1 MENLVLRKIEIEET
15 IVKYDFDAT
24 GCLSSFFKS
33 RTMFCD
39 FGMDVSNIPKSILS
53 IPFVGAFVA
62 LAWIVDANIWV
73 PELDRTFYEALKSVK
88 NAFQEMHYDY
98 TLKGRLVPSVLV
110 GNIVEKSNSSMLL
123 FGGGIDAHCSLIRN
137 RGEISHL
144 INIQG
149 WYESIDDE
157 NRVADKEKK
166 HCEQVAMSNGIQS
179 LFVKSNF
186 ASILKSDQIDRRY
199 RVALHESWW
208 HGFQHAMAFITIAIV
223 PAFLKGISNLIIG
236 SSNTVG
242 DQVACAS
249 DITTDSEYRFACY
262 GSVIHDGFELSR
274 QQKVEIIVQYQK
286 KSQKPYPLEVCSFND
301 HNCCSCEKCFRTIIE
316 IIAEGGEIS
325 DYNFNIEEPLM
336 CYFEKVM
343 YNHLGLWGMDFERK
357 IYWNSTFARIHEN
370 WDNIKEKDF
379 CNWLLNF
386 DFDKAKR
393 QGLIRYYRQN
403 FFSILKRK
411 LHLSK

>member
-1 MENLVLRKIEIEET
+1 MENLVLQKIEIEGT
-15 IVKYDFDAT
+15 TVKYHFYAT
-24 GCLSSFFKS
+24 GYISTLFKEQI
-33 RTMFCD
+33 MFCN
-39 FGMDVSNIPKSILS
+39 FGMDVSDVPKSILS

-62 LAWIVDANIWV
+62 LAWIIDANIWV
-73 PELDRTFYEALKSVK
+73 PELDRTFYEAMKSVK
-88 NAFQEMHYDY
+88 NAFQEMHYDF
-98 TLKGRLVPSVLV
+98 TFKGRLVPSRLV
-110 GNIVEKSNSSMLL
+110 DNVITKSDNSMLL
-123 FGGGIDAHCSLIRN
+123 FGGGIDAHCSFIRN
-137 RGEISHL
+137 KGHISHL

-149 WYESIDDE
+149 WYESTDSE
-157 NRVADKEKK
+157 NKPANKEIK
-166 HCEQVAMSNGIQS
+166 HCEQVAISNGIQS
-179 LFVKSNF
+179 IFVKSNF
-186 ASILKSDQIDRRY
+186 ASILKIDQIDRKY
-199 RVALHESWW
+199 RDALHESWW

-223 PAFLKGISNLIIG
+223 PAFFVGISNLIIG

-242 DQVACAS
+242 DKVACAS
-249 DITTDSEYRFACY
+249 DITTDSEYRFAGF
-262 GSVIHDGFELSR
+262 GSVVHDGFELSR
-274 QQKVEIIVQYQK
+274 QQKVEIIVQHQK
-286 KSQKPYPLEVCSFND
+286 RTQKPYPLEVCSFNNQ
-301 HNCCSCEKCFRTIIE
+301 NCCKCEKCFRTIIE

-325 DYNFNIEEPLM
+325 DFNFNIDEPLIS
-336 CYFEKVM
+336 YFTKIL
-343 YNHLGLWGMDFERK
+343 YSHLGLWGMDFERK